1 MMHQR
6 ILFTLIHHLVIKHQ
20 RERCLSL
27 KKDTVMK
34 MQKRTFRIGELA
46 KHLSLERFVI
56 RFWEKEFA
64 LKTNRSHGG
73 QRFYTEDDLCT
84 FSCIK
89 DLLYNRG
96 YTIVGA
102 KQQIKSL
109 KNKITL
115 PQNNIPKK
123 EVPTYQE
130 IEELKKER
138 ASLEKRVIIL
148 QQQLIKLRELL

>member
-1 MMHQR
+1 M
-6 ILFTLIHHLVIKHQ
+6 LCHLVIKHQ
-20 RERCLSL
+20 RESALINQKEDS
-27 KKDTVMK
+27 MK

-64 LKTNRSHGG
+64 LKSHRSHGG
-73 QRFYTEDDLCT
+73 QRFYTEDDVRT

-96 YTIVGA
+96 FTIIGA

-109 KNKITL
+109 KHNVANQQQNTTIKKSI
-115 PQNNIPKK
+115 PQLK
-123 EVPTYQE
+123 E

>member
-1 MMHQR
+1 
-6 ILFTLIHHLVIKHQ
+6 
-20 RERCLSL
+20 
-27 KKDTVMK
+27 MK

-64 LKTNRSHGG
+64 LKTHRSHGG
-73 QRFYTEDDLCT
+73 QRFYTEDDVRT

-96 YTIVGA
+96 FTILGA

-109 KNKITL
+109 RQKVAIQKNFIA
-115 PQNNIPKK
+115 KK
-123 EVPTYQE
+123 HMPHHKE

>member
-1 MMHQR
+1 
-6 ILFTLIHHLVIKHQ
+6 
-20 RERCLSL
+20 
-27 KKDTVMK
+27 MK

-64 LKTNRSHGG
+64 LKTHRSHGG
-73 QRFYTEDDLCT
+73 QRFYTEDDMNT

-96 YTIVGA
+96 FTIVGA

-109 KNKITL
+109 KNKVM
-115 PQNNIPKK
+115 PQPNSLPKK
-123 EVPTYQE
+123 NTFHNQE

>member
-1 MMHQR
+1 
-6 ILFTLIHHLVIKHQ
+6 
-20 RERCLSL
+20 
-27 KKDTVMK
+27 MK
-34 MQKRTFRIGELA
+34 MQKKTFRIGELA

-64 LKTNRSHGG
+64 LKTYRSHGG
-73 QRFYTEDDLCT
+73 QRFYTEDDLHT

-96 YTIVGA
+96 FTILGA
-102 KQQIKSL
+102 KQQIKSE
-109 KNKITL
+109 KNKPVEKKDIT
-115 PQNNIPKK
+115 PKK
-123 EVPTYQE
+123 SNVQIDE
-130 IEELKKER
+130 IDALKKER

>member
-1 MMHQR
+1 
-6 ILFTLIHHLVIKHQ
+6 
-20 RERCLSL
+20 
-27 KKDTVMK
+27 MK

-64 LKTNRSHGG
+64 LKTHRTHGG
-73 QRFYTEDDLCT
+73 QRFYTEDDVQT
-84 FSCIK
+84 FFCIK

-96 YTIVGA
+96 FTIVGA

-109 KNKITL
+109 KQKIVVQQNIL
-115 PQNNIPKK
+115 PQKNVVSDK
-123 EVPTYQE
+123 E

-138 ASLEKRVIIL
+138 AFLEKRVIIL

>member
-1 MMHQR
+1 
-6 ILFTLIHHLVIKHQ
+6 
-20 RERCLSL
+20 
-27 KKDTVMK
+27 MK

-56 RFWEKEFA
+56 RFWEKEFS
-64 LKTNRSHGG
+64 LKTHRSHGG
-73 QRFYTEDDLCT
+73 QRFYTEDDVQT
-84 FSCIK
+84 FFCIK

-96 YTIVGA
+96 FTIIGA
-102 KQQIKSL
+102 KQQIKTVKQKTAPQ
-109 KNKITL
+109 KNV
-115 PQNNIPKK
+115 IPKK
-123 EVPTYQE
+123 NMPQLKE

>member
-1 MMHQR
+1 
-6 ILFTLIHHLVIKHQ
+6 
-20 RERCLSL
+20 
-27 KKDTVMK
+27 MK

-64 LKTNRSHGG
+64 LKTHRSHGG
-73 QRFYTEDDLCT
+73 QRFYTEDDVRT

-96 YTIVGA
+96 FTILGA

-109 KNKITL
+109 RQKVAIQKNFIA
-115 PQNNIPKK
+115 KK
-123 EVPTYQE
+123 TYATSQRDRR
-130 IEELKKER
+130 IKKER